1 MKPTEKQIHIY
12 CDDELRSK
20 LKALAELDERP
31 SMSFTVKKL
40 IEKAYEAHLAAL
52 KYNLKG

>member
-20 LKALAELDERP
+20 LKALAELDDRP

-40 IEKAYEAHLAAL
+40 IEEAYIANLPAI
-52 KYNLKG
+52 KRNLKG

>member
-31 SMSFTVKKL
+31 SMSYTVKKL
-40 IEKAYEAHLAAL
+40 IEEAYAANL
-52 KYNLKG
+52 TAIKHNLKR